1 MPESEAA
8 FQVAKTSILSNIRT
22 SRTTGAS
29 VLNEYLNLEDL
40 GLTEDRDKAVF
51 EKVQGMTLAD
61 VKATQ
66 EKWVKGRTYA
76 YGLLGNSAGA
86 RHLKGAFHH
95 LLAAHF
101 GEIEWILARGAGK
114 LLASVDHG
122 GLQDGAVVEECYHF
136 LQAVDAIYIDI
147 INNSCLG
154 GIGAGHYEALKSE
167 FACQNSHRQHAFHG
181 LHGAIEREFAHEHK
195 IFEPICCNGWRPL

>member
-76 YGLLGNSAGA
+76 YGLLGNSAGYDTEFVNS
-86 RHLKGAFHH
+86 LGKVTP
-95 LLAAHF
+95 LTLTDIF
-101 GEIEWILARGAGK
+101 G
-114 LLASVDHG
+114 
-122 GLQDGAVVEECYHF
+122 Y
-136 LQAVDAIYIDI
+136 
-147 INNSCLG
+147 
-154 GIGAGHYEALKSE
+154 
-167 FACQNSHRQHAFHG
+167 
-181 LHGAIEREFAHEHK
+181 
-195 IFEPICCNGWRPL
+195 